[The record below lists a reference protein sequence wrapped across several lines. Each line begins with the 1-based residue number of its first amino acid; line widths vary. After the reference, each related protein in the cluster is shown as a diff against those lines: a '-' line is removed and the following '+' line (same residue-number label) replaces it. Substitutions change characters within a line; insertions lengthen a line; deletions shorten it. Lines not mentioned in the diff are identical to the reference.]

1 MKDYNGF
8 SYKPD
13 YGYKI
18 SKDGKVLEE
27 CNKVYNAYCFSE
39 VFDILANRRHV
50 YKGIYTLNC
59 RKEFKYQSGNFCA
72 LDKIE
77 IFKVLRY
84 MRKAFD
90 IKIYFSETDQ
100 DYSFTIHIEGRPVK
114 HKFILTF
121 CRVFFEYPYNEI
133 AKDVFRLRN
142 CGIVNGVNYTHK
154 SFMEVYHL
162 ITTRHGN
169 ALGMGHSLFRYPSL
183 SVPTKHM
190 HEVFKSDTYRVQ
202 DVYPGNYDY
211 YDKIRHIGVPDWDK
225 DFDKR
230 LNSYSEA
237 FEILK
242 RLKQN
247 DKKNIRRRA
256 AKRV

>member
-1 MKDYNGF
+1 MKNYNGF
-8 SYKPD
+8 NYKPD
-13 YGYKI
+13 YGYEI
-18 SKDGKVLEE
+18 SENGEIVGERKKVPE
-27 CNKVYNAYCFSE
+27 AYCFSE
-39 VFDILANRRHV
+39 AFNVLYYRRSV

-59 RKEFKYQSGNFCA
+59 RKKFKVRSGNFCA

-121 CRVFFEYPYNEI
+121 CRIFFEYPYNEI

-162 ITTRHGN
+162 ISTRYGN
-169 ALGMGHSLFRYPSL
+169 ALGMGHSLFRYPNL

-190 HEVFKSDTYRVQ
+190 QEVFKSDTYRVQ

-211 YDKIRHIGVPDWDK
+211 YKEIHHIDVRDWDK

-230 LNSYSEA
+230 LHFYSEA